1 MIVILVLLYLAG
13 CAVTGFMGRHTVFG
27 FVGHFFLSILI
38 TPLID
43 FLIQAISRPNRD
55 IRRKLEKVGG

>member
-1 MIVILVLLYLAG
+1 MVIIIVLLYLAG
-13 CAVTGFMGRHTVFG
+13 CVVTGFMGRHTVFG

-43 FLIQAISRPNRD
+43 FLIQAISRPNRET
-55 IRRKLEKVGG
+55 RRKLEKVGG

>member
-1 MIVILVLLYLAG
+1 MIAIIVILYLAA
-13 CAVTGFMGRHTVFG
+13 CVVTGFMGRRTVFG